1 MVRKIINL
9 FCLTGC
15 FFVFSQEL
23 TEQISTFTKRQNSF
37 AFGSKQVHYAFTGSE
52 HIVYSNFNSDSA
64 AFDFIFKIDTNALKK
79 QQKILVELLDGPISV
94 YSKETTVDFY
104 KNIYMTNFND
114 CSNCYVIRIRLPK
127 PLYGMLYLDAND
139 EKRYKLKITR
149 ISPKKIIY
157 DDLYFKFAV
166 KPEN

>member
-1 MVRKIINL
+1 MVRKFINL
-9 FCLTGC
+9 FCLSSC
-15 FFVFSQEL
+15 FFVFSQEM
-23 TEQISTFTKRQNSF
+23 TEQISIFTKQPNRIGN
-37 AFGSKQVHYAFTGSE
+37 KQVHYAYTGSE
-52 HIVYSNFNSDSA
+52 YIVYSNYNSDSA

-79 QQKILVELLDGPISV
+79 QQKILVELLDGLNVV

-127 PLYGMLYLDAND
+127 PSYGMLYLDAND

-149 ISPKKIIY
+149 ITPKKIIC